1 MRRPTYVAAAL
12 LLAALSPSLAADADP
27 GASPPLPSPTA
38 ATKTSTTT
46 ASATTTT
53 TTTTSASGT
62 TSGGGASVTRTAL
75 HVSRSLDPAGTET
88 LAVRTRS
95 GDVATLL
102 VKRRGAKAATP
113 PPPRPVS
120 VVSPALTVGDAG
132 AGAGGS
138 DRSVAVRGKLTFADP
153 HHQASTLDVVPRPV
167 KVVFGEQA
175 SPSPSAKAL
184 FLQPQDSTDG
194 SYRLTRSVIGRN
206 TFKNKEQ
213 VPYVKKNKYHIKGYI
228 GGCHHVCSSSVSIR
242 VSPVGLVFKDDPPAA
257 SAGGRQER
265 LVSQPL
271 GVPAPVFVSSGKLL
285 VAGDASASKDS
296 SEDWW
301 RRQKSVLKVGA
312 DGIPVVHGVRVPDDE
327 ADRFQTWRNARVVD
341 NVLVPNAWDAANPAR
356 SVSADHSGWEPAR
369 PTPAPEAAGTAE
381 QGDDGF
387 QPILQRVATLER
399 DPSRDRLLDYISA
412 VNRRHAFGIHGR
424 RSDPA
429 ATQYQQFRARLLHH
443 PGAQVYPTAALYAA
457 APQQIKPPK
466 VLSFEEGVRPPV
478 LHYAHPELGV
488 QPAKVVRKK
497 DEDGEDAEDEGSL
510 SDVEV
515 ERDED
520 LDRRRATHPQP
531 QPQPQTQTQTQG
543 QSHTHGGDSSAR
555 RGGGRQADREDSERT
570 AGNSLALS
578 YFADDIH
585 SDRSPYVGG
594 FEVADPET
602 VDITTSK
609 PEEPRG
615 KAPPPQQQQQQR
627 PAKGRLQDPDTYGLA
642 SDKYVR
648 RFPYGGYVDGGDNLH
663 LHRFAPHGKPAYYY
677 PVVQRVE
684 ERPFWEKVAEAI
696 REKVQI
702 GVERMSDLTRPVM
715 EPLVE
720 ATHKISHNLGLGVQ
734 APGSGFQDKMG
745 GVAAVAAAHPALLP
759 ALGLV
764 AGGAALGL
772 GAVAVGRFLD
782 VDPLRRSGDD
792 AGADLPL
799 EHKRALQ
806 AVAESL
812 GDPQQVV
819 VYRPATDASDQR
831 PKRASGDRDRDV
843 ILVLEEA
850 PGTPVRTKRSTP
862 ALSVPSFNY
871 GLWTGAAAAGG
882 APALGGEDA
891 QERFLEEAW
900 SGASRDHSA
909 AQRVAGA
916 SGPAAWTHTP
926 CAKRLFCEALLSQS
940 HDAALFM
947 EKRMAAFLALVRGDA
962 SVTHHLNDVMSAVR
976 RGDCS
981 VFACSSLPGPR

>member
-120 VVSPALTVGDAG
+120 VASPALTVADAG

-153 HHQASTLDVVPRPV
+153 HHHASTLDVVPRPV

-175 SPSPSAKAL
+175 SSSPSAKSL
-184 FLQPQDSTDG
+184 FVQPQDSTDG
-194 SYRLTRSVIGRN
+194 
-206 TFKNKEQ
+206 
-213 VPYVKKNKYHIKGYI
+213 
-228 GGCHHVCSSSVSIR
+228 SSVSIR

-257 SAGGRQER
+257 STGGRQER

-327 ADRFQTWRNARVVD
+327 SDRFQTWRNARVVD

-356 SVSADHSGWEPAR
+356 SVSSDHSGWEPAR
-369 PTPAPEAAGTAE
+369 PTPAPEAAGAAG

-399 DPSRDRLLDYISA
+399 DPGRDRLLDYISA
-412 VNRRHAFGIHGR
+412 VNRRHAFSVHGR

-429 ATQYQQFRARLLHH
+429 ASQYQQFRARLLHH

-531 QPQPQTQTQTQG
+531 QTQTQTQTQG
-543 QSHTHGGDSSAR
+543 QSHTHGGDASAR

-602 VDITTSK
+602 VDITTSR

-615 KAPPPQQQQQQR
+615 KAPPPHQQQQQH
-627 PAKGRLQDPDTYGLA
+627 PPKGRLQDPDTYGLA

-663 LHRFAPHGKPAYYY
+663 LHRFALHGKPAYYY

-720 ATHKISHNLGLGVQ
+720 ATHKISHNLGLGAQ

-812 GDPQQVV
+812 GDPQQLV
-819 VYRPATDASDQR
+819 VYRPGSDGSDPRQ
-831 PKRASGDRDRDV
+831 KRASGDRGV

-862 ALSVPSFNY
+862 ALSVPSFDY

-916 SGPAAWTHTP
+916 SGPAAWAHTP

-981 VFACSSLPGPR
+981 AFACSSLPGPR

>member
-1 MRRPTYVAAAL
+1 
-12 LLAALSPSLAADADP
+12 
-27 GASPPLPSPTA
+27 
-38 ATKTSTTT
+38 
-46 ASATTTT
+46 
-53 TTTTSASGT
+53 TTSASGT

-120 VVSPALTVGDAG
+120 VASPALTVAD

-194 SYRLTRSVIGRN
+194 S
-206 TFKNKEQ
+206 
-213 VPYVKKNKYHIKGYI
+213 
-228 GGCHHVCSSSVSIR
+228 SVSIR

-257 SAGGRQER
+257 STGGRQER

-327 ADRFQTWRNARVVD
+327 SDRFQTWRNARVVD

-399 DPSRDRLLDYISA
+399 DPNRDRLLDYISA
-412 VNRRHAFGIHGR
+412 VNRRHAFGIHAR

-520 LDRRRATHPQP
+520 LDRRRATHP
-531 QPQPQTQTQTQG
+531 
-543 QSHTHGGDSSAR
+543 HAR

-602 VDITTSK
+602 VDITTSR

-615 KAPPPQQQQQQR
+615 KAPPPQQQQH
-627 PAKGRLQDPDTYGLA
+627 PPKGRLQDPDTYGLA

-663 LHRFAPHGKPAYYY
+663 LHRFALHGKPAYYY

-806 AVAESL
+806 AVAETL
-812 GDPQQVV
+812 ADPQQLV
-819 VYRPATDASDQR
+819 VYRPGTDGSDQR

-850 PGTPVRTKRSTP
+850 PGSPVRTKRSTP
-862 ALSVPSFNY
+862 ALSVPSFDY

-909 AQRVAGA
+909 ARRVAGA
-916 SGPAAWTHTP
+916 GGPEAWAHTP

-981 VFACSSLPGPR
+981 AFACSSLPGPR